1 MRGQERGRG
10 GGLFEDLC
18 GGRGHGKQR
27 GQWVSRGISRARF
40 PRAGVEVG
48 VVDVAGVGAAAEI
61 AGEAGSGNR
70 TRRQNM
76 VHCGRLHY
84 RLIE

>member
-27 GQWVSRGISRARF
+27 ISRAW
-40 PRAGVEVG
+40 GKVG

>member
-1 MRGQERGRG
+1 VAASSKICAG
-10 GGLFEDLC
+10 GKGM
-18 GGRGHGKQR
+18 
-27 GQWVSRGISRARF
+27 VSRGISRARF
-40 PRAGVEVG
+40 LWAGGEVG
-48 VVDVAGVGAAAEI
+48 VVDVAGVGATAKI
-61 AGEAGSGNR
+61 AGEARSGNW

>member
-1 MRGQERGRG
+1 VAASSKICAG
-10 GGLFEDLC
+10 GKGM
-18 GGRGHGKQR
+18 
-27 GQWVSRGISRARF
+27 VSRGISRARF
-40 PRAGVEVG
+40 LWAGGEVG
-48 VVDVAGVGAAAEI
+48 VVDVAGVGATAKI